1 MRLLWTQMIR
11 QIPGKDSV
19 RLSLISGMLWGRVE
33 YSSNEAEGKAPKQEL
48 EFDSREWNRVNQQT
62 RTQLTDLIRT
72 Y

>member
-1 MRLLWTQMIR
+1 
-11 QIPGKDSV
+11 
-19 RLSLISGMLWGRVE
+19 MLWGRVE
-33 YSSNEAEGKAPKQEL
+33 YSSKEAEGKAPKQEL